1 MTIESSFIPFPSE
14 IVIPPAAYLASLG
27 QMNIYLVILSGILGS
42 LIGAIINY
50 IIGMTLG
57 RKFIYYC
64 ADHKLCRMMLINK
77 RKVEIAENYF
87 LKYGKIST
95 LMGRLVPAV
104 RQLISIP
111 AGFSRMNFKQFLFYT
126 FLGSGTWTIIL
137 AVLGYAF
144 GANQEL
150 FEKYYKEAT
159 IGAVAVVAIGVIC
172 FVVYQKKKNIKTEID
187 FESSSE

>member
-1 MTIESSFIPFPSE
+1 MHDLIDLLLGLSAQMGYGGIVFLMTIESSFIPFPSE

-77 RKVEIAENYF
+77 RKVEIVDNY
-87 LKYGKIST
+87 
-95 LMGRLVPAV
+95 
-104 RQLISIP
+104 
-111 AGFSRMNFKQFLFYT
+111 
-126 FLGSGTWTIIL
+126 LGGAWLCFWCQSGTL
-137 AVLGYAF
+137 
-144 GANQEL
+144 
-150 FEKYYKEAT
+150 
-159 IGAVAVVAIGVIC
+159 
-172 FVVYQKKKNIKTEID
+172 
-187 FESSSE
+187 